1 METCRTRTGPS
12 SPVAPG
18 WKRAKSCSMRI
29 VIGCTTYP
37 GVLAGGGRLDRGFG
51 MVMLVVHSSVRREGG
66 NRVQRASRAT
76 MLHYARCRCPFP
88 GRVPGS
94 PRWMALRDAM
104 QCAMLALQVAMTG
117 LSGVPGC
124 SNAHVHHLE
133 IVCIKWSEPSA
144 KGLFSFS
151 SVSFGVA

>member
-1 METCRTRTGPS
+1 MSDPYWTVFSGRARLEKSKILFDANRDRLHHLPRCVG
-12 SPVAPG
+12 G
-18 WKRAKSCSMRI
+18 WRASGSR
-29 VIGCTTYP
+29 
-37 GVLAGGGRLDRGFG
+37 
-51 MVMLVVHSSVRREGG
+51 VRDGDARRSFLSQAEGG
-66 NRVQRASRAT
+66 DRVQQASRAT
-76 MLHYARCRCPFP
+76 MLHYARCRYPFP

-104 QCAMLALQVAMTG
+104 QYAMLALQVAMTG